1 MNTNTPSVLIVE
13 DSAVQSKILR
23 ACVEQMKLRVFGQ
36 VDTAAAALQ
45 LCSQEL
51 PTLAIVD
58 IEITGQTDGV
68 ELARELQ
75 QRGPIAIIFAS
86 GVDDPAI
93 WMRIQEVQPLA
104 FLPKPYTIVSLR
116 RVIELGVYGEM
127 RTPIEPSIPQPA
139 VLPPQVP
146 WLFVRE
152 RNLLVRVAIED
163 ILCVQ
168 MDSKYCLLTLTSGRS
183 YSVRTSLVQLLHHL
197 GAGFAQ
203 VHRSWLVQLKH
214 IEAVDPAMGT
224 IRLLATAEAPLG
236 RAYREEL
243 MGRLQLLD

>member
-1 MNTNTPSVLIVE
+1 MNTNTPSILVVE
-13 DSAVQSKILR
+13 DSALQSKILR
-23 ACVEQMKLRVFGQ
+23 MCIEQMGLRVFGQ
-36 VDTAAAALQ
+36 VTTAAAALA
-45 LCSQEL
+45 LCAHEL

-58 IEITGQTDGV
+58 IEIAGETDGV
-68 ELARELQ
+68 ELAQQLQ
-75 QRGPIAIIFAS
+75 QRGPIPIIFAS
-86 GVDDPAI
+86 GADDPAV
-93 WMRIQEVQPLA
+93 WARIQEVQPLA

-127 RTPIEPSIPQPA
+127 KTPIEPAIPMPA
-139 VLPPQVP
+139 VLPPQAP

-152 RNLLVRVAIED
+152 RSLLVRVATED

-197 GAGFAQ
+197 GVGFAQ

-214 IEAVDPAMGT
+214 IEVVDPSMGV
-224 IRLLATAEAPLG
+224 IRLRTTAEAPLG

-243 MGRLQLLD
+243 MERLQLLD